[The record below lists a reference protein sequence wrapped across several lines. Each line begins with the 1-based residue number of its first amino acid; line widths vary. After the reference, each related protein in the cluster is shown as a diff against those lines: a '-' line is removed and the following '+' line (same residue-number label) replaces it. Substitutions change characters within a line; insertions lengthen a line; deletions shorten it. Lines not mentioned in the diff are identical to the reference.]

1 MKAQLLVEIARIFS
15 GISLVAIG
23 GANAAVPEI
32 RRQVVGHL
40 HWMNDQTFANL
51 IGLAQAAPGPN
62 VIVVSMIGWYM
73 AGLMGLAVATLAM
86 VLPSSCLAL
95 FVGRIVRQRTESRF
109 WQLARKVLAPIAV
122 GLILASGA
130 VMARA
135 ADHSALTVAA
145 TLGMTS
151 VVFWTRLNPLLGIVA
166 GAILG
171 VAAGRFGLAVF

>member
-1 MKAQLLVEIARIFS
+1 MKTHLLAQIARIFS
-15 GISLVAIG
+15 GLSLVAIG
-23 GANAAVPEI
+23 GANATVPEI
-32 RRQVVGHL
+32 HRQIVGHL

-62 VIVVSMIGWYM
+62 VIVVSMIGWHM

-86 VLPSSCLAL
+86 VVPSSCLAL
-95 FVGRIVRQRTESRF
+95 FAGRILRRHDDNRF

-135 ADHSALTVAA
+135 ADHGALTVAA
-145 TLGMTS
+145 TLGMTI
-151 VVFWTRLNPLLGIVA
+151 VVFRTRLNPLLGVVA

-171 VAAGRFGLAVF
+171 VVAGRLGLVFF